1 MENGSLNNQAA
12 LARHEELVVQEL
24 PDEVVVY
31 DLKRHKA
38 HCLNKTAAFIWNHC
52 DGETTVTELT
62 NLLEQ
67 EAGSPLDEQVV
78 WYTLDKLR
86 KADLLEGRLNSP
98 VDEGMSRRRMIRRL
112 GAMIVVPTV
121 VSLIAP
127 SALAQASVTVL
138 SKKIACGVCN
148 QQDNPIGC
156 VIDTCC
162 TGNCGGPQR
171 GCRCANDPCLAGG
184 SPGLIDTT
192 CSGTLCTTNTN
203 AAPCSSG

>member
-38 HCLNKTAAFIWNHC
+38 HCLNKTAAFVWNHC
-52 DGETTVTELT
+52 DGETTVTELAR
-62 NLLEQ
+62 LLEQ
-67 EAGSPLDEQVV
+67 EAGSPLDERVV

-86 KADLLEGRLNSP
+86 KADLLDGQLKSP
-98 VDEGMSRRRMIRRL
+98 VDDGLSRRRMIRRL
-112 GAMIVVPTV
+112 GAMIVIPTV
-121 VSLIAP
+121 ISLVAP
-127 SALAQASVTVL
+127 TAVMAASITVFA
-138 SKKIACGVCN
+138 KKIACGQCN

-156 VIDTCC
+156 VSDTCC

-171 GCRCANDPCLAGG
+171 GCVCATPGCPPGPG
-184 SPGLIDTT
+184 GLIDTSCT
-192 CSGTLCTTNTN
+192 GALCTAASA